1 MEEVSLKEEN
11 INPEDRGIVFATQK
25 FLQRMEVVSEEEKI
39 LREELLKMIDQVKLK
54 KIKKIINNSKH

>member
-1 MEEVSLKEEN
+1 MEEEVLKEEKTN
-11 INPEDRGIVFATQK
+11 LEDRGIVFATQK
-25 FLQRMEVVSEEEKI
+25 FLQRMELVSEEEKI

>member
-1 MEEVSLKEEN
+1 MEEEVLKEEKTN
-11 INPEDRGIVFATQK
+11 LEDRGIVFATQK

>member
-1 MEEVSLKEEN
+1 MEEVTPKEEKTN
-11 INPEDRGIVFATQK
+11 LEDRGIVFATQK